1 MDLLENSTLGEVIRA
16 INHVEIFSGI
26 GLAEQHLLANQLTKV
41 HYGIDEIVIEQG
53 EVGDKLY
60 IITHGRVKISIKNP
74 NKPRVT
80 IATLGPGDVFG
91 EIAILRSI
99 PRTARV
105 STIEPCTFLSI
116 DAHDFLEI
124 YQYFPK
130 QARDN
135 MQLFI
140 AKRLQN
146 KHHMHTI

>member
-1 MDLLENSTLGEVIRA
+1 MDLLDNSDLADTLRI
-16 INHVEIFSGI
+16 INNVDIFSGI
-26 GLAEQHLLANQLTKV
+26 GLNEQHLLARKLREV
-41 HYGIDEIVIEQG
+41 HYLADEIVIEQG
-53 EVGDKLY
+53 DVGDQLY
-60 IITHGRVKISIKNP
+60 IVLTGKVDVSIKN
-74 NKPRVT
+74 KDVPRVS

-99 PRTARV
+99 PRTARI
-105 STIEPCTFLSI
+105 TTLEPCTFLTI
-116 DAHDFLEI
+116 NAQDFLSI

-146 KHHMHTI
+146 KHHRYEL